1 MGCHAARTRP
11 WGHAVTAPK
20 RCKAH
25 NRQGQPC
32 GQYAVPGATVCHYH
46 GGSVPAVKRAA
57 ERRLALAAAE
67 QEVAARV
74 ATSGPLTLR
83 DVYAELA
90 RTGAMVVAW
99 RDLLAGKVAELERL
113 HGPDHNGDERVK
125 ADVQL
130 FERAMDR
137 AARVLELIARLDL
150 DARVAALD
158 ARTGDALAR
167 VLRRVIERAEMS
179 DDARRDAL
187 ERIVPAELRRMGEG
201 W

>member
-11 WGHAVTAPK
+11 WGYAVTAPK

-25 NRQGQPC
+25 NRQGNPC

-57 ERRLALAAAE
+57 ARRLAQEEAAE
-67 QEVAARV
+67 LVAARV
-74 ATSGPLTLR
+74 EARGPLTLPE
-83 DVYAELA
+83 VYSELLA
-90 RTGAMVVAW
+90 TAGEVVGW

-150 DARVAALD
+150 DTRLAALD

-167 VLRRVIERAEMS
+167 VIRRVLDRAEMTEG
-179 DDARRDAL
+179 ARRDAL
-187 ERIVPAELRRMGEG
+187 ERITPEELRREG
-201 W
+201 AR